1 MTVGSGTRGFGLKI
15 RGETFRAETFLHCE
29 YGEPLKFTPQ
39 KMVDGRSLNLVK
51 LGIDLFVIKCINIYR
66 ERIGI

>member
-15 RGETFRAETFLHCE
+15 RAETFLHCE

-51 LGIDLFVIKCINIYR
+51 
-66 ERIGI
+66 